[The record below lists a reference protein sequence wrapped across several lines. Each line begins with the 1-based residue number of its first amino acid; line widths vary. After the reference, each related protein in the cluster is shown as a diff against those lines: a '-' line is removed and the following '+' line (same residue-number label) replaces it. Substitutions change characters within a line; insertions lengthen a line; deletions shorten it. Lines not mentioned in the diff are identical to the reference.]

1 MGKQRNQ
8 PKLNDFLVQVK
19 RCSAPTAEDLKVQP
33 FKTLDA
39 AVCEL
44 MVTLV
49 HDLYGEDSST
59 QSNCR
64 RMTTNLDIIIAELE
78 SFKYRLTLLNL
89 DAPSRSPL
97 DD

>member
-1 MGKQRNQ
+1 MGKRNQ
-8 PKLNDFLVQVK
+8 VKLDDFLAQVK
-19 RCSAPTAEDLKVQP
+19 RCSAPSAEDLQAQP
-33 FKTLDA
+33 AKSLDD